1 MPNCYKMQAQEW
13 NWWLQRYAWSKE
25 WSQILLSDQWL
36 ADLLCDTLDE
46 IQSAL
51 NYLHIYTCVQHVY
64 CVCCTTTYFP
74 HLQFHFH
81 RIENQEWSARIH
93 LPRDH
98 TTAHTH
104 MCWSNSFCIV
114 SISISFNKA
123 ISIHLRCIF
132 VNCNA
137 KMVWTINDCGRW
149 KIRRKCA
156 NKQIIERNKC
166 LCYSLWIRIFRG
178 KNALNSFAWRCNSIS
193 LCCKIH

>member
-1 MPNCYKMQAQEW
+1 MKLVVAKVCVVKRMISDIAQ
-13 NWWLQRYAWSKE
+13 WSMIGWFVVWHSGRNSICTK
-25 WSQILLSDQWL
+25 LL
-36 ADLLCDTLDE
+36 A
-46 IQSAL
+46 
-51 NYLHIYTCVQHVY
+51 HIYMCTACVLCMLYNDLFSTSPISLSPHWKSRME
-64 CVCCTTTYFP
+64 CTYSYTERSHNRT
-74 HLQFHFH
+74 
-81 RIENQEWSARIH
+81 
-93 LPRDH
+93 
-98 TTAHTH
+98 HTH

-166 LCYSLWIRIFRG
+166 LCYLLWIRILKG

>member
-64 CVCCTTTYFP
+64 VVQRPIFHISNFTFTALKIKNGVHVFIYREITQP
-74 HLQFHFH
+74 H
-81 RIENQEWSARIH
+81 
-93 LPRDH
+93 
-98 TTAHTH
+98 THTH

-166 LCYSLWIRIFRG
+166 LCYLLWIRILKG

>member
-1 MPNCYKMQAQEW
+1 MKLVVAKVCVVKRMISDIAQ
-13 NWWLQRYAWSKE
+13 WSMIGWFVVWHSGRNSICTK
-25 WSQILLSDQWL
+25 LL
-36 ADLLCDTLDE
+36 A
-46 IQSAL
+46 
-51 NYLHIYTCVQHVY
+51 HIYMCTA

-132 VNCNA
+132 VTCNA

-166 LCYSLWIRIFRG
+166 LCYLLWIHILKG
-178 KNALNSFAWRCNSIS
+178 KNALKSFAWRCNSIS